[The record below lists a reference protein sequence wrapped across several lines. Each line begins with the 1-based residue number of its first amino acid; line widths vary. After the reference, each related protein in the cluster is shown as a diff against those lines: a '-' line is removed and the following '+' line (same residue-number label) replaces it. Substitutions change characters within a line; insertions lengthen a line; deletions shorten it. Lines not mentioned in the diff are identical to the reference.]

1 MLGKRGNPEPES
13 DQTRYCDVVMK
24 GGIASGVTY
33 PLAMCELA
41 KAYRFKN
48 IGGTST
54 GAIAAAFTAA
64 AEYGRQGRR
73 GGFEQLTELPA
84 WFGKPSGEAGVSN
97 LLGLFKPTSET
108 APLFRILLRV
118 VRSKFSVLGVF
129 LATVTGAILNMPIT
143 VMAGALPGVLVV
155 LLSVL
160 NDSGVT
166 LAAGLLA
173 GLILA
178 ILGLSAAVLW
188 RLGRIFFDHMPENY
202 YGICTGAD
210 AKDGQSPPLTIWM
223 METIDRLAGRNPN
236 VDQPLTFGDLW
247 GGPNGEGEG
256 TGVNLRMMTTN
267 LTQGRPMSVPFEDPG
282 SKGYG
287 RFYFHPDEL
296 RRLFPDRI
304 VDAMISAAPALD
316 DAAKYAPLL
325 PLPLARDLPVAFGVR
340 LSLSYPLLLSA
351 VPLYTIDW
359 TREMASEAPAPERCW
374 FTDGGITSNFPVH
387 FFDQPLPR
395 WPTFAV
401 NLRPPH
407 PDLPDVEVW
416 MPRSNRERGIALWNR
431 FDREGRTSLT
441 GFLRAIKDVAQ
452 NWMDNEQ
459 ARIPGYRDRIVHITL
474 RRREGGI
481 NLDMP
486 PDMIRDLADRGRRAG
501 ALLAERFATGPD
513 WDVAGNWD
521 THRWVRFRSTMHVLE
536 ELLHELR
543 DGYKFEHA
551 GQQSYPD
558 LAERDLGQPPRDYP
572 WANEA
577 QRTHAVKTIEEIVGL
592 VDSWVESHQTFD
604 KVSEDSPGPPEPYPS
619 LRVTPRV

>member
-1 MLGKRGNPEPES
+1 
-13 DQTRYCDVVMK
+13 MK
-24 GGIASGVTY
+24 GGIASGVIY
-33 PLAMCELA
+33 PLALCELA

-54 GAIAAAFTAA
+54 GAIAAAYTAA
-64 AEYGRQGRR
+64 AEYGRQSRG
-73 GGFEQLTELPA
+73 GGFEQLTELPE
-84 WFGKPSGEAGVSN
+84 WFGQPSGEPGVSN
-97 LLGLFKPTSET
+97 LLGLFKPSAKT

-118 VRSKFSVLGVF
+118 VRSKFSVPGVF
-129 LATVTGAILNMPIT
+129 LATVTGAFQTMPWT
-143 VMAGALPGVLVV
+143 VLAGASPGILVL

-160 NDSGVT
+160 NNTGVT
-166 LAAGLLA
+166 LAAGLLV

-178 ILGLSAAVLW
+178 VLGLSAAVLW
-188 RLGRIFFDHMPENY
+188 RLGRIFFDHIPENY

-210 AKDGQSPPLTIWM
+210 QAGAPGPPLTIWL
-223 METIDRLAGRNPN
+223 METVDRLAGRDSKT
-236 VDQPLTFGDLW
+236 DQPMTFGDLW
-247 GGPNGEGEG
+247 DGPGGEGE
-256 TGVNLRMMTTN
+256 GVNLRMMTTN

-296 RRLFPDRI
+296 RRVFPDRI
-304 VDAMISAAPALD
+304 VDAMVATAPAVD
-316 DAAKYAPLL
+316 EATKFGPLL

-359 TREMASEAPAPERCW
+359 TRELPSEARTPERCW

-431 FDREGRTSLT
+431 FDREGRTLLT
-441 GFLRAIKDVAQ
+441 GFLRAIKDVVQ

-486 PDMIRDLADRGRRAG
+486 REMIRDLADRGRRAG
-501 ALLAERFATGPD
+501 ALLVERFATGPE
-513 WDVAGNWD
+513 WDVTGNWD

-536 ELLHELR
+536 ELLRELR
-543 DGYKFEHA
+543 DGYRHEQPD
-551 GQQSYPD
+551 QQTYAD
-558 LAERDLGQPPRDYP
+558 LAGRDLGQPPRDYP

-577 QRTHAVKTIEEIVGL
+577 QRTHAVKTIEEIVAL
-592 VDSWVESHQTFD
+592 VDGWVEGHQTYD
-604 KVSEDSPGPPEPYPS
+604 KISEDSPGPPEPYPT